1 MFPHQTNLF
10 YYIHQE
16 AQRLCLFCF
25 FFSCRLLFCR
35 HISTSQAD
43 GFSKCNLLGL
53 GFYYFF
59 EGYRLIYYWNPRGLL
74 FSLKD
79 ILGILAPDRINVE
92 SPPMRNWTISIY
104 VSHSGCYVIGCRAGL
119 WENCKG
125 NSLSSM
131 ACFSWVN
138 ISHSEGMGFL
148 VSTKSVLAT
157 LFFDSVERGIWK
169 YLKKKKKLFI
179 LESSFVFWSQPL
191 QMNTMVVVSG
201 FKFWKKIKSQGFM
214 LIMQIHLGLNY

>member
-169 YLKKKKKLFI
+169 YLKKKKEI
-179 LESSFVFWSQPL
+179 IHSRI
-191 QMNTMVVVSG
+191 
-201 FKFWKKIKSQGFM
+201 KFCV
-214 LIMQIHLGLNY
+214 LITTSANEHNGGCFRI